1 MDHDFYARKAEIRRL
16 VEAEGIPYTY
26 ISCNFFMRYLL
37 PSLVQPGLKVPP
49 RDEVTIFGDGNV
61 KGLLTCILARCY
73 SSTLTMFRKRFFC
86 CLAIKALKVNQKFN
100 QKTIYQTHS

>member
-49 RDEVTIFGDGNV
+49 RDKVTIFGNGNV
-61 KGLLTCILARCY
+61 EGLLKGVLARCI
-73 SSTLTMFRKRFFC
+73 L
-86 CLAIKALKVNQKFN
+86 L
-100 QKTIYQTHS
+100 H